1 MKLSEDLQFAKLGHE
16 LLDQKR
22 SILVVELLTLVDQAV
37 DYQSRVQDELKEA
50 HESLVG
56 SIMHMGRL
64 KVANLGGA
72 INIDYSIEVG
82 TRKVMGVALPKVET
96 TFTDHSPYFS
106 SEGTSFI
113 SELSVGKYRDA
124 LELMGK
130 LAELKVSIMRLAREV
145 KKTIRKVNALEKI
158 VIPDDEETI
167 RFMRDRIEEAERES
181 FILLKVVKDRMER
194 ARQVKD
200 PHRVALTAHV
210 VRPGEEVQNGSS
222 V

>member
-1 MKLSEDLQFAKLGHE
+1 
-16 LLDQKR
+16 
-22 SILVVELLTLVDQAV
+22 
-37 DYQSRVQDELKEA
+37 
-50 HESLVG
+50 
-56 SIMHMGRL
+56 
-64 KVANLGGA
+64 
-72 INIDYSIEVG
+72 
-82 TRKVMGVALPKVET
+82 
-96 TFTDHSPYFS
+96 
-106 SEGTSFI
+106 
-113 SELSVGKYRDA
+113 
-124 LELMGK
+124 MGK

>member
-37 DYQSRVQDELKEA
+37 DYQSRVQDALKEA

-210 VRPGEEVQNGSS
+210 VCPGEEVQNGSS

>member
-37 DYQSRVQDELKEA
+37 DYQSRVQDALKEA
-50 HESLVG
+50 HESLVE

-82 TRKVMGVALPKVET
+82 SRKVMGVALPKVET

-200 PHRVALTAHV
+200 PHRAALTAHV

>member
-37 DYQSRVQDELKEA
+37 DYQSRVQDALKEA
-50 HESLVG
+50 HESLVDA
-56 SIMHMGRL
+56 IMHMGRL

-82 TRKVMGVALPKVET
+82 SRKVMGVALPKVET

-124 LELMGK
+124 LQLMGR

-194 ARQVKD
+194 ARQVQD
-200 PHRVALTAHV
+200 PHRFTLTAHV
-210 VRPGEEVQNGSS
+210 VRPNEEVQNGSTI
-222 V
+222 